1 MWGLGRQ
8 WHDALRG
15 RMHFLAAQPDM
26 DESAVQQF
34 ECLLRDATPHWDAAK
49 AHAADGAY
57 EAARRSLDRL
67 HAILDADSRQT
78 LSPGGCDAIS

>member
-1 MWGLGRQ
+1 VAASPFLGR
-8 WHDALRG
+8 LG
-15 RMHFLAAQPDM
+15 RATDM

-34 ECLLRDATPHWDAAK
+34 ERLLHAATPHWDAAK

-57 EAARRSLDRL
+57 EAARRSLDSL

>member
-1 MWGLGRQ
+1 M
-8 WHDALRG
+8 
-15 RMHFLAAQPDM
+15 
-26 DESAVQQF
+26 QQF

-57 EAARRSLDRL
+57 EAARHALDSL

-78 LSPGGCDAIS
+78 FSLGGCDANS